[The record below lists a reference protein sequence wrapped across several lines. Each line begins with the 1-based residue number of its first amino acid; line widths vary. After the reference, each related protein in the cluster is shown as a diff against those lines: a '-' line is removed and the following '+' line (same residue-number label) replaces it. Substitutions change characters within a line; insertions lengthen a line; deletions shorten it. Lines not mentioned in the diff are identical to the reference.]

1 MSLYRVVVVGGRKK
15 ADFLANA
22 LIKRKM
28 HVSLINDTEDFCV
41 EMSHKYPD
49 AIVACGDGTKPFLYE
64 DLHIENSDIFIAMM
78 PSDAD
83 NLIACQLAK
92 QIFKVKKVFCT
103 VSNPKNVEIFKMLG
117 ISNVISSTYIVANMI
132 EQLATLRNIENYIPI
147 EQGKVGL
154 IETVVEEGTQICFKA
169 ISELNI
175 PKQSII
181 ACIFRN
187 GESIIPKGDTVIY
200 PQDKLVCLFN
210 DGSKEELVSA
220 LCKKERHHVNH

>member
-1 MSLYRVVVVGGRKK
+1 MSVYRVVVVGGRKK

-28 HVSLINDTEDFCV
+28 YVTLINDTEDFCV
-41 EMSHKYPD
+41 EMSHKYPE

-64 DLHIENSDIFIAMM
+64 DLHIENSEIFIAMM

-83 NLIACQLAK
+83 NLIACQMAK

-103 VSNPKNVEIFKMLG
+103 VSNPKNVEIFKQLG
-117 ISNVISSTYIVANMI
+117 VSNVISSTYIVANMI

-154 IETVVEEGTQICFKA
+154 IETVVEEDAAVCFKP
-169 ISELNI
+169 ISEIDI

-181 ACIFRN
+181 ACIIRT
-187 GESIIPKGDTVIY
+187 GESIIPKGDTLIY
-200 PQDKLVCLFN
+200 PNDKLICLFN
-210 DGSKEELVSA
+210 DGSKEDLMNTLS
-220 LCKKERHHVNH
+220 KKG

>member
-1 MSLYRVVVVGGRKK
+1 MSQYRVVVVGGRKK

-22 LIKRKM
+22 LLNRKM
-28 HVSLINDTEDFCV
+28 HVTLINDTEDFCV
-41 EMSHKYPD
+41 EMSHKYPE

-64 DLHIENSDIFIAMM
+64 DLNIENSDIFIAMM

-92 QIFKVKKVFCT
+92 QVYKVKKVFCT
-103 VSNPKNVEIFKMLG
+103 VSNPKNVDVFKKLG
-117 ISNVISSTYIVANMI
+117 VSNVISSTYIVTNMI

-154 IETVVEEGTQICFKA
+154 IETLVDVDADVCFRP
-169 ISELNI
+169 ISEIDI

-181 ACIFRN
+181 ACIIRA
-187 GESIIPKGDTVIY
+187 GESIIPKGNTLIY
-200 PQDKLVCLFN
+200 PNDKLICLFN
-210 DGSKEELVSA
+210 DGSKEELVQS
-220 LCKKERHHVNH
+220 LSKKGIQHGEH